1 MDTIKF
7 YFDYIDSQ
15 FYGFSPIIRLT
26 AFVVV
31 LLIILYVLSLL
42 RLLFINRVIRKRNK
56 SWKNIKERFEVD
68 LRNIFYS
75 SKTLYIEEIKEQLSL
90 KSDEFKHRNQK
101 NQLTDLFILLK
112 NEETPTNPLNRE
124 NYEGA
129 LVLFALEKHWIK
141 EISSNKLERIKQA
154 LNILTDLVGEVSAGT
169 VAPLLYHRNK
179 NIRKLARSEY
189 IKYESEDV
197 FRFMEEENFDKNFN
211 RLDEIRIH
219 ASLKQKSLEHPLP
232 LFNRWIKNTTNDNY
246 KCFLI
251 REVGFFNQIKSAPFL
266 LDIFRETE
274 NHKIKAEIANTFGVL
289 KYEEALPEL
298 YSQFYSSRLVVQ
310 NSIINAIGMIR
321 KKESLD
327 FLKSIYRNDA
337 YNEEM
342 KMNIRRVIKN
352 YDGMDKID
360 GDAPYIYFPTHTA
373 I

>member
-1 MDTIKF
+1 MDIIKF

-42 RLLFINRVIRKRNK
+42 RLLFINRGIRKRNK

-75 SKTLYIEEIKEQLSL
+75 SKTLYIEE
-90 KSDEFKHRNQK
+90 
-101 NQLTDLFILLK
+101 LTDLFILLK
-112 NEETPTNPLNRE
+112 NEETQTNPLNRE

-154 LNILTDLVGEVSAGT
+154 LNILKDLVGEVSAGT